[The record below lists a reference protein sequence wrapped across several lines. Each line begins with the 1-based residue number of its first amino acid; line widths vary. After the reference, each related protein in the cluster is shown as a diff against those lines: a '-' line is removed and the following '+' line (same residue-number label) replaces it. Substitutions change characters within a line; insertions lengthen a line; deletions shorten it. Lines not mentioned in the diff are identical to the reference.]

1 MENPEKIYGTIT
13 SVFVNKADVDLI
25 YGELLENGFQSKD
38 ISVVYSEEGVKKHY
52 KDIQEVGNLRS
63 RSRAD
68 SRDGAIFGTGLGAI
82 LGLVASLTTNLIY
95 PELSTMFSG
104 PVVGAISGDITGVV
118 MGAIIG
124 AIIGSRYPKEKSE
137 FYKKYLN
144 GYGVLVSV
152 GYEGKEQAE
161 WLTLLFQRNNGQA
174 IFNEGPYKQKPV
186 IWSDFN
192 K

>member
-13 SVFVNKADVDLI
+13 SVFTDKSDVDRI
-25 YGELLENGFQSKD
+25 YGELLENGFHSKD
-38 ISVVYSEEGVKKHY
+38 ISVVYSEEGVKKHF

-68 SRDGAIFGTGLGAI
+68 SRDGAIFGAGLGAI
-82 LGLVASLTTNLIY
+82 LGIVASLTTNLIY
-95 PELSTMFSG
+95 PDLSSIFSG
-104 PVVGAISGDITGVV
+104 PVVGGVSGAITGGV
-118 MGAIIG
+118 MGAVIG
-124 AIIGSRYPKEKSE
+124 AIIGSRYPRQKSK
-137 FYKKYLN
+137 FYKKYLK

-152 GYEGKEQAE
+152 GYEGKEQGE
-161 WLTLLFQRNNGQA
+161 WLTLLFQRHHGKA